1 MKPIQIYRKLLRKFG
16 KQYWWPA
23 ASQNPKFEIIVGAV
37 LTQQTAWKNVEKA
50 IANLRERELLEP
62 KKLAAANLKTVE
74 KLVKPTSFYKQKARR
89 IWKIAKYLQK
99 NYKGDFNTFFRRQTK
114 DIRKELLSLEGVGN
128 ETADSILL
136 YAGGKLVFP
145 IDNYTVRL
153 CKSLKIAEG
162 NYEKLRG
169 FFENSLPK
177 DLEVYKE
184 LHALIVEWGKTREK

>member
-16 KQYWWPA
+16 RQYWWPT
-23 ASQNPKFEIIVGAV
+23 ASKNPKFEIIVGAI
-37 LTQQTAWKNVEKA
+37 LTQQTAWKNVERA

-62 KKLAAANLKTVE
+62 KKLAAANLKTIE
-74 KLVKPTSFYKQKARR
+74 KLVRPTGFYKQKARR
-89 IWKIAKYLQK
+89 IWKIARYLQK
-99 NYKGDFNTFFRRQTK
+99 SCKGDLDTFFNRHSEE
-114 DIRKELLSLEGVGN
+114 IRKELLYLEGVGN

-136 YAGGKLVFP
+136 YAGGKLIFP

-153 CKSLKIAEG
+153 CKKLRIAKG
-162 NYEKLRG
+162 NYNELQN
-169 FFENSLPK
+169 FFQMNLPK